1 MAYLDKNA
9 ILSSLT
15 RDDVKKIIEGLG
27 CADYKEDSQGNL
39 CFSTALCHGGDSP
52 YKLVYYEPKSGD
64 TEHRYGI
71 VHCYTCGDSY
81 SLIELVIRANRVKGK
96 TITWFKALSWIA
108 QVTGRTDKTIEPPS
122 PGLKKIDDWRWINR
136 FKSAEYKKAIEL
148 PEINENI
155 LDIFSYLP
163 YEGWIEEGISPE
175 IMSEFEIGYYVRDNA
190 ISIPHRDTN
199 GRLIGIRERHLD
211 KQEAEA
217 FGKYTPIRVENQ
229 ILNHP
234 LGQNLYG
241 IWINK
246 DRIMESRKVLL
257 VEGEK
262 SVLQCNSMFG
272 DNSFALAVCGSNI
285 TQEQTRMLLE
295 DLKVSEVIIGFDREY
310 EDPYSYQAEIY
321 KNKLLKKV
329 IPIVPYC
336 KVSLLLDD
344 KDRLGYK
351 DSPTDKGKN
360 VLLEL
365 LDEKIEVTTKDVN
378 ESLQRGN
385 NDGTATA

>member
-1 MAYLDKNA
+1 MYMAYLDKNA

-15 RDDVKKIIEGLG
+15 KEDVEKIITELG
-27 CADYKEDSQGNL
+27 CLDYKEDTQGNL

-52 YKLVYYEPKSGD
+52 YKLMYYPPKEND
-64 TEHRYGI
+64 TEHKYGM
-71 VHCYTCGDSY
+71 VHCYTCGDTY

-108 QVTGRTDKTIEPPS
+108 QTTGRADKIIDTSGPRTQ
-122 PGLKKIDDWRWINR
+122 KIDDWKWINQ
-136 FKSAEYKKAIEL
+136 FKSVEYRRAVEL
-148 PEINENI
+148 PELNENI
-155 LDIFSYLP
+155 LDIFSYMP
-163 YEGWIEEGISPE
+163 YQGWIKEGISPE

-190 ISIPHRDTN
+190 ISIPHRDMN

-217 FGKYTPIRVENQ
+217 YGKYTPIRVENK

-246 DRIMESRKVLL
+246 DRIKESRKVLL

-285 TQEQTRMLLE
+285 TQEQARMLIE
-295 DLKVSEVIIGFDREY
+295 DLKVSEVIVGFDREY

-321 KNKLLKKV
+321 KNKLYKK
-329 IPIVPYC
+329 ILPIVPYC

-344 KDRLGYK
+344 KERIGYK
-351 DSPTDKGKN
+351 DSPTDRGKDI
-360 VLLEL
+360 LLEL
-365 LDEKIEVTTKDVN
+365 LDEKIEVTAQDVN
-378 ESLQRGN
+378 ESLRGVKN
-385 NDGTATA
+385 AY